1 VENTARLAAALA
13 DRYRLERE
21 LGAGGMATVYLAEDL
36 KHRRKVAIK
45 VLRPELSAAL
55 GVERF
60 LREIETTAN
69 LQHPHILPLYDS
81 GSAEDRLY
89 YVMPYVEGESLRE
102 RLAREGRLPL
112 EDALQVAREVIDA
125 LSYAH
130 GRGVIHRDIKPENIM
145 LSAGHA
151 LVADF
156 GIAKAVAA
164 GGNRLT
170 QTGLAVGTP
179 AYMSP
184 EQALADSSV
193 DARSDLFSL
202 GCVVYE
208 MLTGEP
214 PYSAPTA
221 QQAIA
226 RRITEVAP
234 VLATVRPEVG
244 AHLSGVMQRVLAS
257 DPSQR
262 PESAAALRQL
272 LSDPARAAAEAVPG
286 FGGRPAIA
294 VLPFDN
300 RSGDPEQE
308 FFADGLAEDLIA
320 RLSLWRSFP
329 VISRNATFGFKGR
342 SPDLKLV
349 ARELGARYVVQ
360 GSVRKAGNR
369 VRIAAQLSDTSTGH
383 QDWAATYDR
392 ELTDVFAV
400 QDEISEAIA
409 ASMMGDLHRAEA
421 GRAQR
426 REPGSLE
433 AWELYQRAVPQLIT
447 FTQASMADA
456 RALFERAVQLDPQFA
471 PALARL
477 GEARFWQAVNG
488 WLDDPDAALRQALDL
503 CERAVAADPREPL
516 GHLNRGLLLITL
528 GDARGA
534 VESTRRAVELNPS
547 LPMALSY
554 HAYALHMVLGATD
567 EAIALNDRAM
577 RLSPHDPMEWIFLD
591 SQSSAYWNAGRYAE
605 GLTLARRLITLVPA
619 YYFGYLWAILNTVGL
634 DRLEEAREFVR
645 QAREVQPQFSVEFVR
660 QGLGALAPDVQ
671 QRMADKLRR
680 AGVP

>member
-1 VENTARLAAALA
+1 MENKARLAAALA
-13 DRYRLERE
+13 ERYRLERE
-21 LGAGGMATVYLAEDL
+21 LGQGGMATVYLAEDL

-81 GSAEDRLY
+81 GSAEGRLY

-112 EDALQVAREVIDA
+112 EDALQIAREVTDA

-156 GIAKAVAA
+156 GIAKAVSL
-164 GGNRLT
+164 GGSRLT

-226 RRITEVAP
+226 RRITEAAP
-234 VLATVRPEVG
+234 VLAAVRPEAG
-244 AHLSGVMQRVLAS
+244 AHLSGVLQRVLAS
-257 DPSQR
+257 DPSLR

-272 LSDPARAAAEAVPG
+272 LSDPARPAAEAVPG

-329 VISRNATFGFKGR
+329 VISRNATFDYKGR
-342 SPDLKLV
+342 SVDTKQL

-369 VRIAAQLSDTSTGH
+369 VRIAAQLSDASTGR
-383 QDWAATYDR
+383 QDWAATFDR

-409 ASMMGDLHRAEA
+409 ASMMGDLHRVELV
-421 GRAQR
+421 RTQR

-433 AWELYQRAVPQLIT
+433 AWELYQRALPLINR
-447 FTQASMADA
+447 FTREDMAAA
-456 RALFERAVQLDPQFA
+456 RALLERATALDPEFA
-471 PALARL
+471 AALARL
-477 GEARFWQAVNG
+477 GEACFWQMVNG
-488 WLDDPDAALRQALDL
+488 WVEEPSELLAHALRLTR
-503 CERAVAADPREPL
+503 RAVAADPREPVA
-516 GHLNRGLLLITL
+516 HLVHALVLITS
-528 GDARGA
+528 GDATGA
-534 VESTRRAVELNPS
+534 VESCRRAVELNPS
-547 LPMALSY
+547 FPMGLSY
-554 HAYALHMVLGATD
+554 LAYVLHMTGHPPE
-567 EAIALNDRAM
+567 EAIALNERAM
-577 RLSPHDPMEWIFLD
+577 RLSPHDPMEWIFHD
-591 SQSSAYWNAGRYAE
+591 SQASAFFNAGRFEE
-605 GLTLARRLITLVPA
+605 GLATSRRLIALSPT
-619 YYFGYLWAILNTVGL
+619 YFYGHMWAAMNAVELRRL
-634 DRLEEAREFVR
+634 DEARVFVR
-645 QAREVQPQFSVEFVR
+645 QARQVQPELSLQLFR
-660 QGLGALAPDVQ
+660 TGLGAIAPDVER
-671 QRMADKLRR
+671 RMTAALAQ
-680 AGVP
+680 AGME